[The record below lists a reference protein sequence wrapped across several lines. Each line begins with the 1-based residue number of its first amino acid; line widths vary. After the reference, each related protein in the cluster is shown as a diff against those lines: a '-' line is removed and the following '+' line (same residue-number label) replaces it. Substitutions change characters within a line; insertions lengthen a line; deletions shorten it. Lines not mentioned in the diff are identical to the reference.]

1 MWKFRRG
8 TLIMALKLGLTLV
21 VFVAL
26 FVVYTSSD
34 KPSDDPHLQKVAAE
48 KYSAER
54 PKSSEREE
62 SAPTTCSNCDHSKEA
77 IHLAVVACGD
87 RMPETI
93 ILLKSA
99 VMFSSSTLLHFH
111 IFTEAELQPQFKEAL
126 ESWPAFVKERFSF
139 NIRSISYPES
149 EDFEKWKVLF
159 KPCASQRLFFPQILT
174 EIDRLLYVDTDILFL
189 KPVQDIWRLFSHF
202 NSSQLAALAPEHED
216 KAMGWYNRFAMHPF
230 YGELGVNSGVM
241 LMHLDRM
248 RASRWERKMI
258 AYQQEYDKKIVWG
271 DQDLINIYFHYFPEK
286 LLLFSCQWNYRPDH
300 CMYNQNCHSAVE
312 NGVSVLHGNR
322 RVFHNEKQPAFK
334 AVYNAVA
341 EFDFEKGDPEKDLIQ
356 RVQIDLR
363 ALAKNYCAEHVNALI
378 KSLSVSIKNIPK
390 PA

>member
-1 MWKFRRG
+1 MWKSRR
-8 TLIMALKLGLTLV
+8 LRIIMALKVGLSFV
-21 VFVAL
+21 VVAL
-26 FVVYTSSD
+26 LIAYSSSNA
-34 KPSDDPHLQKVAAE
+34 PSFDPHLQKVAAE
-48 KYSAER
+48 RYSGEEPDKA
-54 PKSSEREE
+54 KREDV
-62 SAPTTCSNCDHSKEA
+62 APTCSNCDHDFEAA

-99 VMFSSSTLLHFH
+99 VMFSSPSSRLHFH

-126 ESWPAFVKERFSF
+126 ESWPSFVQERFSF
-139 NIRSISYPES
+139 SILSIAYPET

-174 EIDRLLYVDTDILFL
+174 HLDRLLYVDTDILFL
-189 KPVQDIWRLFSHF
+189 KPVQDIWRLFSKF

-216 KAMGWYNRFAMHPF
+216 KAMGWYNRFAMHPY

-248 RASRWERKMI
+248 RSSRWEKKMI

-286 LLLFSCQWNYRPDH
+286 LLLYSCQWNYRPDH

-312 NGVSVLHGNR
+312 EGVSILHGNR

-341 EFDFEKGDPEKDLIQ
+341 DFDFEKSDPEADLIGRIQ
-356 RVQIDLR
+356 TDLKSFVQ
-363 ALAKNYCAEHVNALI
+363 NNCAAHANALL
-378 KSLSVSIKNIPK
+378 KSLSISIKNIPK
-390 PA
+390 PS